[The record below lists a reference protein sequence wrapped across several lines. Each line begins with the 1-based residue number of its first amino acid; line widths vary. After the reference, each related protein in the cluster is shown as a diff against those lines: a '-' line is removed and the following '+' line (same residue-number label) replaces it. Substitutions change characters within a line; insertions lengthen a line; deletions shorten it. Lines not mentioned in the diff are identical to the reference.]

1 VKKNLLLSA
10 HAATTLTGG
19 GAVQG
24 VLGLDANA
32 VMPFALRK
40 DEVFR
45 PIPIITQLSIS
56 SKREG

>member
-10 HAATTLTGG
+10 DAATTFTGG

-32 VMPFALRK
+32 VMPFALRN

-45 PIPIITQLSIS
+45 PTPIITPARHII
-56 SKREG
+56 KKEG

>member
-10 HAATTLTGG
+10 HAATTFTGG

-45 PIPIITQLSIS
+45 LHLSSHQLCIS